1 MPNDLESIFRRGSD
15 WETGVELVLALAHRQ
30 QQQHELEQQG
40 EGTAGEGEE
49 FLALTQ
55 QLALSSAFGAV
66 QCSYGRCLAVQRRGG
81 GAAQQQGAQQGA
93 QQQQLQQP
101 DIMMLVRF
109 QEGEALQGFL
119 DCPPVAALLEVR

>member
-15 WETGVELVLALAHRQ
+15 WESGVELVLALAHRQ
-30 QQQHELEQQG
+30 QQEQQQG
-40 EGTAGEGEE
+40 EGTASEGGDDSGEA

-66 QCSYGRCLAVQRRGG
+66 QCSYGRCLSMQQRHG
-81 GAAQQQGAQQGA
+81 GAAEQQGA
-93 QQQQLQQP
+93 QQQQQQQP
-101 DIMMLVRF
+101 DIVMLVRF
-109 QEGEALQGFL
+109 LESEALQRFL